1 MEVQASLIQLGGKGV
16 PKQKKPRV
24 YRHPNAST
32 SVQKSIKHLLP
43 QEILKQRRTKLVQ
56 ALTHIQHIYIYIYT
70 IYIIHLDVV
79 RGYQLVKGFA
89 GLHMYLQSN
98 RILLRRLES
107 NSNCQFRVRT
117 L

>member
-56 ALTHIQHIYIYIYT
+56 ALTHIQHIYIYT
-70 IYIIHLDVV
+70 YI
-79 RGYQLVKGFA
+79 
-89 GLHMYLQSN
+89 QS
-98 RILLRRLES
+98 ILS
-107 NSNCQFRVRT
+107 I
-117 L
+117 

>member
-32 SVQKSIKHLLP
+32 SVQKSIKHSPP

-56 ALTHIQHIYIYIYT
+56 ALTHIQHIYIYT

-79 RGYQLVKGFA
+79 RVYQLVKGFA
-89 GLHMYLQSN
+89 GLHMYLQAN

>member
-32 SVQKSIKHLLP
+32 SVQKSIKHSPP

-56 ALTHIQHIYIYIYT
+56 ALTHIQHIYIYNLY
-70 IYIIHLDVV
+70 YPSRCGQSLSVC
-79 RGYQLVKGFA
+79 KGVCRLTHVFT
-89 GLHMYLQSN
+89 GQSN
-98 RILLRRLES
+98 LVEAFGI
-107 NSNCQFRVRT
+107 
-117 L
+117 